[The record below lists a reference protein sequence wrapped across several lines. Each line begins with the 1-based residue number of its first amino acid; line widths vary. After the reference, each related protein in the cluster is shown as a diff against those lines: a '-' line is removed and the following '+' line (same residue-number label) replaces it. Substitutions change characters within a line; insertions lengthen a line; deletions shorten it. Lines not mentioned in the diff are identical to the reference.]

1 MAKKKDNTEERIV
14 AVEEALSSSEQFIEK
29 NQKILTYV
37 VGGVIVVIL
46 AFFGYNKYVMAP
58 KEKAAE
64 VAIFN
69 AQQYFDQDSLD
80 LALNGDGVNAGF
92 LEIIDDYGS
101 TKEGN
106 LAKYYAG
113 ICYFNMGEYEESID
127 YLKKFSSEDQM
138 VSSMAL
144 GAIGDA
150 YMQLGDADKAV
161 DYYLKAARKN
171 VNDFIAPA
179 FLVKAGW
186 TYEVMGNWQNALDTY
201 ESIKKDFP
209 KTKEAREIDKYIA
222 RTKAQLG
229 QL

>member
-29 NQKILTYV
+29 NQQILTYI
-37 VGGVIVVIL
+37 VGGVIVIIL
-46 AFFGYNKYVMAP
+46 AFFGYKKYVMAP

-69 AQQYFDQDSLD
+69 AQYYFEQDSLD
-80 LALNGDGVNAGF
+80 LALDGDGVNLGF

-113 ICYFNMGEYEESID
+113 ICYLNKGEYETAIE
-127 YLKKFSSEDQM
+127 YLNKFSSEDQ
-138 VSSMAL
+138 VLSSMAL
-144 GAIGDA
+144 GAIGDS
-150 YMQLGDADKAV
+150 YMQLGDADRAV
-161 DYYLKAARKN
+161 DYYIKAANKN
-171 VNDFIAPA
+171 KNDFVTPA

-186 TYEVMGNWQNALDTY
+186 SYEIMGNWQKALDTY
-201 ESIKKDFP
+201 EGIKKEFP
-209 KTKEAREIDKYIA
+209 KAKESRDMDKYIA
-222 RTKAQLG
+222 RAKANLG
-229 QL
+229 EL

>member
-29 NQKILTYV
+29 NQQILTYI
-37 VGGVIVVIL
+37 VGAIILIIL
-46 AFFGYNKYVMAP
+46 AFFGYKKYVMAP

-69 AQQYFDQDSLD
+69 AQYYFEQDSLD
-80 LALNGDGVNAGF
+80 LALDGDGVNLGF

-113 ICYFNMGEYEESID
+113 ICYLNKGEYETAIE
-127 YLKKFSSEDQM
+127 YLKKFSSDDQ
-138 VSSMAL
+138 VLSSMAL
-144 GAIGDA
+144 GAIGDS

-161 DYYLKAARKN
+161 DYYIKAANKN
-171 VNDFIAPA
+171 KNDFVTPA

-186 TYEVMGNWQNALDTY
+186 SYEIMGNWQKALDTY
-201 ESIKKDFP
+201 EGIKKEFP
-209 KTKEAREIDKYIA
+209 KAKESRDMDKYIA
-222 RTKAQLG
+222 RAKANLG
-229 QL
+229 EL

>member
-29 NQKILTYV
+29 NQKILTYI
-37 VGGVIVVIL
+37 VGGVIVIIL

-58 KEKAAE
+58 QEKAAE
-64 VAIFN
+64 IAIFN
-69 AQQYFDQDSLD
+69 AQYYFDQDSLD

-92 LEIIDDYGS
+92 LEIIDDFGS
-101 TKEGN
+101 TKGGN

-113 ICYFNMGEYEESID
+113 ICYFNLGEYEDAID
-127 YLKKFSSEDQM
+127 YLKKFSAEDQV

-144 GAIGDA
+144 GAIGDS
-150 YMQLGDADKAV
+150 YMQLGDASKAV
-161 DYYLKAARKN
+161 DFYLKAARKN
-171 VNDFIAPA
+171 VNDFVTPT

-222 RTKAQLG
+222 RAKAQL
-229 QL
+229 

>member
-80 LALNGDGVNAGF
+80 LALNGDGINAGF

-138 VSSMAL
+138 VSSMAM

-171 VNDFIAPA
+171 MNDFIAPA

>member
-29 NQKILTYV
+29 NQKILTYI
-37 VGGVIVVIL
+37 VGGIIVIIL
-46 AFFGYNKYVMAP
+46 VFFGYKKYVMTP

-69 AQQYFDQDSLD
+69 AQYYFEQDSLD
-80 LALNGDGVNAGF
+80 LALNGDGINAGF

-113 ICYFNMGEYEESID
+113 ICYLNKGEYETAID
-127 YLKKFSSEDQM
+127 YLNKFSASDQ
-138 VSSMAL
+138 VLSSMAL
-144 GAIGDA
+144 GAIGDS
-150 YMQLGDADKAV
+150 YMQLGDANKAA
-161 DYYLKAARKN
+161 DHYLKAAQKN
-171 VNDFIAPA
+171 KNDFVTPA

-186 TYEVMGNWQNALDTY
+186 SYEVMGNWQKALDTY
-201 ESIKKDFP
+201 EGIKKDFP
-209 KTKEAREIDKYIA
+209 KTKEARDMDKYIA
-222 RTKAQLG
+222 RAKANLG
-229 QL
+229 EL

>member
-29 NQKILTYV
+29 NQKILTYI

-46 AFFGYNKYVMAP
+46 AFFGYKKYVMVP
-58 KEKAAE
+58 QEKAAE

-69 AQQYFDQDSLD
+69 AQHYFDQDSLD

-127 YLKKFSSEDQM
+127 YLKKFSSDDQV

-144 GAIGDA
+144 GAIGDS
-150 YMQLGDADKAV
+150 YMQLGDATKAV
-161 DYYLKAARKN
+161 DFYLKAARKN
-171 VNDFIAPA
+171 VNDFTTPT
-179 FLVKAGW
+179 FLVKVGW
-186 TYEVMGNWQNALDTY
+186 TYEVLGNWQNALDTY

-222 RTKAQLG
+222 RAKAQLG

>member
-29 NQKILTYV
+29 NQQILTYIV
-37 VGGVIVVIL
+37 VGIIVIIL
-46 AFFGYNKYVMAP
+46 AFFGYKKYVMAP

-69 AQQYFDQDSLD
+69 AQYYFEQDSLD
-80 LALNGDGVNAGF
+80 LALEGDGANAGF

-113 ICYFNMGEYEESID
+113 ICYLNKGEYETAID
-127 YLKKFSSEDQM
+127 YLKKFSSDDQ
-138 VSSMAL
+138 VLSSMAL
-144 GAIGDA
+144 GAIGDS
-150 YMQLGDADKAV
+150 YMQLGDADKAA
-161 DYYLKAARKN
+161 DYYMKAANKN
-171 VNDFIAPA
+171 KNDFVSPA

-186 TYEVMGNWQNALDTY
+186 SYEVMGNWQKALDTY
-201 ESIKKDFP
+201 EGIKKEFP
-209 KTKEAREIDKYIA
+209 KAKESRDMDKYIA
-222 RTKAQLG
+222 RAKANLG
-229 QL
+229 EL